1 MGVVV
6 RVEIWHRDGS
16 QSVVEAWWHPET
28 EIGGIATGGSFVRPA
43 GICTTK
49 KAVMDHLRLVNEV
62 RKRDG
67 IPLRD
72 LSDEAA
78 VMHGIEGAEA
88 PLEIYDDETETP
100 WRNTG
105 NMVREVPRK
114 AG

>member
-1 MGVVV
+1 M
-6 RVEIWHRDGS
+6 RIEIRLKDGS
-16 QSVVEAWWHPET
+16 RSLVEAWWHPEAET
-28 EIGGIATGGSFVRPA
+28 GGIATGGSFVRPA
-43 GICTTK
+43 GIWTTK

-72 LSDEAA
+72 LSDEAE
-78 VMHGIEGAEA
+78 VMRGVEGAEA
-88 PLEIYDDETETP
+88 PLEIYDDETDEP

-105 NMVREVPRK
+105 NMVRSVPWK